1 MRREPALM
9 LGLAVLALGGCKDDF
24 ARSDMEYKPQPAM
37 VSTEKSDPVA
47 AASTNLGLAKGYYA
61 QGQLKLAMEKCEKA
75 ISLNPKLFD
84 AHSLLALVHEQVGQA
99 QESEQHH
106 KRAVELAPK
115 NGSMNNNYG
124 AFLCRRGRYDE
135 ADARFAAALA
145 DPFYE
150 TPEAALSNRGSCAMR
165 GGKPE
170 VAELSLRESLKR
182 KPDQPEVMV
191 QLAQILFQKG
201 DYLRARAFVQRYEA
215 TGKPSA
221 DTLELAMMIEERL
234 GNEGAV
240 AEYRRRI
247 VAEFPESDQAQR
259 LSKSEEKG

>member
-1 MRREPALM
+1 MPLERILL
-9 LGLAVLALGGCKDDF
+9 LGFVLLALGACKEHYT
-24 ARSDMEYKPQPAM
+24 RGDMEYQPQAPM
-37 VSTEKSDPVA
+37 VSTEKTDPIA
-47 AASTNLGLAKGYYA
+47 AAKTNLGLAKGYYA

-75 ISLNPKLFD
+75 IALNPKLFD
-84 AHSLLALVHEQVGQA
+84 AHSLLALIHEQVGQS

-115 NGSMNNNYG
+115 SGSMNNNYG
-124 AFLCRRGRYDE
+124 AFLCRRGRYEE

-165 GGKPE
+165 WGKPD
-170 VAELSLRESLKR
+170 VAEQSLRESLKR
-182 KPDQPEVMV
+182 KPDQPEVFV

-221 DTLELAMMIEERL
+221 DTLELAMLIEEKL
-234 GNEGAV
+234 GNDGAV
-240 AEYRRRI
+240 VEYRKRI

-259 LSKSEEKG
+259 LTKSEDKG